1 MKNIL
6 ALLLMLTFLSNCKES
21 NKEVNIETQIETK
34 IKPVIEKKGEQ
45 KRPEKFGI
53 SGEGIEL
60 RKGPGTN
67 YEKVINEK
75 TSRIL
80 KKTIYASV
88 DYSVKVVEEETNGNW
103 SKIKVVEPSYLSS
116 RQGWIQ
122 TKYIIKKEQTEKVK
136 IPLYSKIEEL
146 RTALSKNGI
155 GKLGYWKNDELGWY
169 SSTDYYSFGNSSS
182 INGMQNNIA
191 YYINGRQKEN
201 ANEVKI
207 VLNVNNDKESKKAL
221 ELLNTVSQ
229 KTIKSLN
236 LEMPKGLSQSIVNQ
250 KPNEFENDIYRISLE
265 LDKSKIDTWNL
276 IIYTK

>member
-1 MKNIL
+1 MF
-6 ALLLMLTFLSNCKES
+6 TFLSSCKES
-21 NKEVNIETQIETK
+21 NKKENIETQIETK
-34 IKPVIEKKGEQ
+34 IEPVIEKKVEQ
-45 KRPEKFGI
+45 KQQEKFGI

-60 RKGPGTN
+60 RIGPGTN
-67 YEKVINEK
+67 YEKVVNEK
-75 TSRIL
+75 TSKIL

-88 DYSVKVVEEETNGNW
+88 DYSVKIVEEETKGNW

-116 RQGWIQ
+116 HQGWIQ

-136 IPLYSKIEEL
+136 IPLYSNLEQL
-146 RTALSKNGI
+146 RTELSKNGI

-169 SSTDYYSFGNSSS
+169 SFTDYFLFGNSSS

-207 VLNVNNDKESKKAL
+207 VLNINNVKESKKAL
-221 ELLNTVSQ
+221 ELLNSVSQ

-236 LEMPKGLSQSIVNQ
+236 LEIPKGLSQSILNQ

-265 LDKSKIDTWNL
+265 LEKSKIDTWNL
-276 IIYTK
+276 IIGTK